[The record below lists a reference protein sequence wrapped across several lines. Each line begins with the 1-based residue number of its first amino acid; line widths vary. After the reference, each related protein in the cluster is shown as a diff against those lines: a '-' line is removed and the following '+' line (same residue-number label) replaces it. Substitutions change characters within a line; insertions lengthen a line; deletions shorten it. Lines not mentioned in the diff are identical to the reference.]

1 MEYRARVQRGEGGG
15 VRAARVSMWA
25 RMAAITRGSVM
36 TASMRNAAPQRG
48 HWLMSLSNTRRRRCI
63 QVISARVRADAGSPT
78 RTRSP
83 FRDPVHRPRT
93 KPPSH
98 LAHRTPGSPSL
109 PPRTRTFQPL
119 QPPTAT
125 AKCRHPT
132 HRTGSNQTPR
142 YFAGYPHQWAISPIL
157 AAALIQFNDIRRRP
171 DIPPACSRSRR
182 PPASTSSTPTT
193 EPAGPVG
200 GPRFREHF
208 WTQKK

>member
-15 VRAARVSMWA
+15 ARAARVSMWA

-93 KPPSH
+93 KPP
-98 LAHRTPGSPSL
+98 LAPRPPNTPGSPSL
-109 PPRTRTFQPL
+109 PPRIRTFQPL
-119 QPPTAT
+119 QPPHGNSEVPASDPSNGLEPNTAIL
-125 AKCRHPT
+125 CRLPT
-132 HRTGSNQTPR
+132 SMGHFPYS
-142 YFAGYPHQWAISPIL
+142 
-157 AAALIQFNDIRRRP
+157 RRRADP
-171 DIPPACSRSRR
+171 VQRHSAPAAGQIFVLLRVVSERSMARDGCSS
-182 PPASTSSTPTT
+182 
-193 EPAGPVG
+193 
-200 GPRFREHF
+200 
-208 WTQKK
+208 